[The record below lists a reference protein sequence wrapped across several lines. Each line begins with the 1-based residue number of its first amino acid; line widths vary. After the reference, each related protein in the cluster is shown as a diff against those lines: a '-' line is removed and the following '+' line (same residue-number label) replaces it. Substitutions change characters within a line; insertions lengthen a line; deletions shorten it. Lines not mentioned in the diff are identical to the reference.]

1 VTAFRPIRRRRPILV
16 TLTALLALVVG
27 VLATAGPVAAAKQKN
42 CARAVIDDWFPD
54 NRVDKIYPRHCYRE
68 AIKALPVDVRGYS
81 NAEEDIL
88 RALTY
93 AKRGKPDPG
102 DKGSSGASGASGSGG
117 SGPGSIGGGG
127 TSAAGG
133 TPGVDTSG
141 PSSVPI
147 PLLVLA
153 GLATLLLGLGAAGY
167 LTRRMAARRNG
178 DDEPPAA
185 V

>member
-1 VTAFRPIRRRRPILV
+1 LA
-16 TLTALLALVVG
+16 TLAVVLVG
-27 VLATAGPVAAAKQKN
+27 VLATAAPATAAKGKS

-93 AKRGKPDPG
+93 AKQGKPDPG
-102 DKGSSGASGASGSGG
+102 DQGSSGNGSSGTGSGAG
-117 SGPGSIGGGG
+117 GPGSNGGGG
-127 TSAAGG
+127 TAAGSG
-133 TPGVDTSG
+133 AGVDTSG

-153 GLATLLLGLGAAGY
+153 GLATLLLALGAAGY

-178 DDEPPAA
+178 DDEPPATG
-185 V
+185 

>member
-1 VTAFRPIRRRRPILV
+1 MLAMLPAILA
-16 TLTALLALVVG
+16 LALALLATAAP
-27 VLATAGPVAAAKQKN
+27 ATAAKSKS
-42 CARAVIDDWFPD
+42 CARAVIDDWYPD

-93 AKRGKPDPG
+93 AKQGKPDPG
-102 DKGSSGASGASGSGG
+102 DQGSGEG
-117 SGPGSIGGGG
+117 NAAGGGAGGPGSNGGGG
-127 TSAAGG
+127 TAAGA
-133 TPGVDTSG
+133 PGVDTSG

-153 GLATLLLGLGAAGY
+153 GLATLLLALGAAGY
-167 LTRRMAARRNG
+167 LTRRMAARRSG
-178 DDEPPAA
+178 EDEPPATA
-185 V
+185 

>member
-1 VTAFRPIRRRRPILV
+1 MLAIG
-16 TLTALLALVVG
+16 ALA
-27 VLATAGPVAAAKQKN
+27 AAGPAAAAKQKN

-54 NRVDKIYPRHCYRE
+54 NRVDKIYARHCYRD

-93 AKRGKPDPG
+93 AKQGKPDPG
-102 DKGSSGASGASGSGG
+102 DKGSGSGSASGSGG
-117 SGPGSIGGGG
+117 NGPGSNGGGG
-127 TSAAGG
+127 TTAAGSS
-133 TPGVDTSG
+133 GVDTSG

-178 DDEPPAA
+178 DDEPPAT